1 MVNAWI
7 HCAQELLVETAYA
20 VEALGDLG
28 VTCGSIEYYE
38 SCWWRQADAHEQ
50 RRVAAKVC

>member
-1 MVNAWI
+1 M
-7 HCAQELLVETAYA
+7 ETAYA